1 MNFRNFIYG
10 FIALAVCGLVMSC
23 NGNVKQA
30 NVDSNEEAVAVDSS
44 VQVVADEAVV
54 NKSASNDGKEGFV
67 VVTDVVPDV
76 ILEIRYFS
84 TFNFMGV
91 RVDGYNAPIAYLT
104 KEAADSLKAVSDD
117 VKAMGYRLKIFDAYR
132 PQCAVDHF
140 VRWSQVPSD
149 TLTKQ
154 YFYPDIEKPRLFEEG
169 YIAKKSRHSCGSTID
184 LTLFDMKTEKEVDM
198 GSPFDWLGEESHPDY
213 AGVTAEQHKNRMIL
227 REAMVRHGFRGIS
240 TEWWHFVLKNEP
252 YPDTYFNFPI
262 E

>member
-1 MNFRNFIYG
+1 MNKRRLLNV
-10 FIALAVCGLVMSC
+10 IASLALCVLAFSC
-23 NGNVKQA
+23 QNKENTNVTEEETVVK
-30 NVDSNEEAVAVDSS
+30 EEATS
-44 VQVVADEAVV
+44 VEPAADTTVSEALK
-54 NKSASNDGKEGFV
+54 NGFV
-67 VVTDVVPDV
+67 VVTDVVPDA

-117 VKAMGYRLKIFDAYR
+117 VKAMGYRLKIYDAYR

-140 VRWSQVPSD
+140 VRWSQEAAD
-149 TLTKQ
+149 TLMKR
-154 YFYPDIEKPRLFEEG
+154 YFYPDIDKPRLFEEG
-169 YIAKKSRHSCGSTID
+169 YIAKKSRHTCGSTID
-184 LTLFDMKTEKEVDM
+184 LTLFDMNTEKEVDM

-213 AGVTAEQHKNRMIL
+213 PGVTPEQHKNRMIL
-227 REAMVRHGFRGIS
+227 RDAMVRHGFRGIS

-252 YPDTYFNFPI
+252 YPNTYFTFPI

>member
-1 MNFRNFIYG
+1 MNTKCLFSVIISLIFSVLVISCQNKEN
-10 FIALAVCGLVMSC
+10 AAVSEKE
-23 NGNVKQA
+23 NAVK
-30 NVDSNEEAVAVDSS
+30 EEVSPVEAP
-44 VQVVADEAVV
+44 ADTTVSEASK
-54 NKSASNDGKEGFV
+54 NGFV
-67 VVTDVVPDV
+67 VVTDVVPDA

-91 RVDGYNAPIAYLT
+91 RVDGYNVPIAYLT

-140 VRWSQVPSD
+140 VRWSHEASD
-149 TLTKQ
+149 TLMKR
-154 YFYPDIEKPRLFEEG
+154 YFYPDIDKPRLFEEG
-169 YIAKKSRHSCGSTID
+169 YIAKKSRHTCGSTID
-184 LTLFDMKTEKEVDM
+184 LTLFDMNTEKEVDM

-213 AGVTAEQHKNRMIL
+213 AGVTPEQHKNRMIL
-227 REAMVRHGFRGIS
+227 RDAMVRHGFRGIS

-252 YPDTYFNFPI
+252 YPNTYFTFPI

>member
-1 MNFRNFIYG
+1 MNKRILLYA
-10 FIALAVCGLVMSC
+10 IVSLAMCVLVISC
-23 NGNVKQA
+23 QNKENASVTEPETEVK
-30 NVDSNEEAVAVDSS
+30 EEVTTVETTK
-44 VQVVADEAVV
+44 ADTTVSEASK
-54 NKSASNDGKEGFV
+54 NGFV
-67 VVTDVVPDV
+67 VVTDVVPDA

-140 VRWSQVPSD
+140 VRWSQEASD
-149 TLTKQ
+149 TLMKR
-154 YFYPDIEKPRLFEEG
+154 YFYPDIDKPRLFEEG
-169 YIAKKSRHSCGSTID
+169 YIAKKSRHTCGSTID
-184 LTLFDMKTEKEVDM
+184 LTLFDMNTEKEVDM

-213 AGVTAEQHKNRMIL
+213 AGVTPEQHKNRMIL
-227 REAMVRHGFRGIS
+227 RDAMVRHGFRGIS

-252 YPDTYFNFPI
+252 YPNTYFTFVI

>member
-1 MNFRNFIYG
+1 MNKRRLLYAIVS
-10 FIALAVCGLVMSC
+10 LAMCVMVLSC
-23 NGNVKQA
+23 QNKENASVSEPETAVK
-30 NVDSNEEAVAVDSS
+30 EEVSTVEATT
-44 VQVVADEAVV
+44 ADTTVSEASK
-54 NKSASNDGKEGFV
+54 NGFV
-67 VVTDVVPDV
+67 VVTDVVPDA

-140 VRWSQVPSD
+140 VRWSHEASD
-149 TLTKQ
+149 TLMKR
-154 YFYPDIEKPRLFEEG
+154 YFYPDIDKPRLFEEG
-169 YIAKKSRHSCGSTID
+169 YIAKKSRHTCGSTID
-184 LTLFDMKTEKEVDM
+184 LTLFDMNTEKEVDM

-213 AGVTAEQHKNRMIL
+213 AGVTPEQHKNRMIL
-227 REAMVRHGFRGIS
+227 RDAMVRHGFRGIS

-252 YPDTYFNFPI
+252 YPDTYFTFPI

>member
-1 MNFRNFIYG
+1 MNRRTFIYIIICLLLNG
-10 FIALAVCGLVMSC
+10 IVLSCKNKENGRDVVENEDTNNIAAVES
-23 NGNVKQA
+23 
-30 NVDSNEEAVAVDSS
+30 EETI
-44 VQVVADEAVV
+44 ADTTVSEASK
-54 NKSASNDGKEGFV
+54 NGFV
-67 VVTDVVPDV
+67 VLTDVVPDA

-140 VRWSQVPSD
+140 VRWSHEASD
-149 TLTKQ
+149 TLMKR
-154 YFYPDIEKPRLFEEG
+154 YFYPDIDKPRLFEEG
-169 YIAKKSRHSCGSTID
+169 YIAKKSRHACGSTID
-184 LTLFDMKTEKEVDM
+184 LTLFDMNTEKEVDM

-213 AGVTAEQHKNRMIL
+213 AGVTPEQHKNRMIL
-227 REAMVRHGFRGIS
+227 RDAMLRHGFRGIS

-252 YPDTYFNFPI
+252 YPDTYFTFVI